1 MQPPALSASNSA
13 AVIGGGV
20 GGLACAI
27 RLAAAG
33 MKVNLFES
41 HGHLGGKIRT
51 IDSAAGPVDAGP
63 TVLTM
68 RHVFDDLFAAAGQ
81 RLEDHV
87 TLVPQPTLARH
98 FWADGSTL
106 DLHADKDANIAAV
119 TDFAGAKA
127 AQQFQAFCD
136 RCAKLFDAFDAP
148 MMQSASPSLMELSR
162 HVMARPS
169 LIPAMAPLSSLAGM
183 LKRQFDDPRLQQLFG
198 RYATYVGGSPL
209 QSPALLA
216 LIWQAEA
223 AGVWVV
229 EGGMHKLAEAM
240 GHVAQDLGVEIHLDT
255 PVARIEHQGGRATG
269 IVLEDGTRQAAD
281 KVVFNGDPRAL
292 ATGLLGQ
299 GTAHL
304 VPKSRTADRS
314 LSARVHSFAATPTG
328 LDLLHH
334 NVLFADVPN
343 SEFKDIKAGKTPS
356 DATLYICAEDR
367 GTAAPPPALERF
379 EIITNAA
386 PIGQTQDDQEELE
399 TWHQQTLTR
408 MRDSFG
414 LSFSPSPSA
423 SSITTPQMFHAMFP
437 GSLGSLYGQT
447 PHGMLAAFE
456 RPLATTAVTGLYLA
470 GGGCHPGAGVPM
482 ATLSGRHAAEA
493 ILQDQTSASTSAPMA
508 TRGGTLT
515 A

>member
-304 VPKSRTADRS
+304 APKSVAMSRS
-314 LSARVHSFAATPTG
+314 LSARVHSFAATPSG
-328 LDLLHH
+328 PDLAHH
-334 NVLFADVPN
+334 NVLFADEPN
-343 SEFKDIKAGKTPS
+343 SEFKDIKAGKAPS
-356 DATLYICAEDR
+356 RRQGRVQRRPKGLGNRVARTRHCPSRPQKPHSRSVLVGTGPQLCGNAYGPRSVAPQCVVRGCAQQRIQRYQSRQNAKRRDPLHLRRRQRHRCATAR
-367 GTAAPPPALERF
+367 A
-379 EIITNAA
+379 
-386 PIGQTQDDQEELE
+386 
-399 TWHQQTLTR
+399 
-408 MRDSFG
+408 
-414 LSFSPSPSA
+414 
-423 SSITTPQMFHAMFP
+423 
-437 GSLGSLYGQT
+437 
-447 PHGMLAAFE
+447 
-456 RPLATTAVTGLYLA
+456 
-470 GGGCHPGAGVPM
+470 
-482 ATLSGRHAAEA
+482 
-493 ILQDQTSASTSAPMA
+493 
-508 TRGGTLT
+508 
-515 A
+515 